1 MKAYLDNAATTPMAS
16 EVIDEMIPVMRN
28 AFGNPSS
35 IHASGREVK
44 AKIERSRRSI
54 AKILNVTPSEIIF
67 TSGGT
72 EADNLAIRSSLKT
85 MGLKHAITTDIEHH
99 AVLDTMEEVCS
110 EERVK
115 LSKVRLDNK
124 SYIDMEHLED
134 LLKNNERSFV
144 SLMHAN
150 NEIGN
155 MIDLEFVGNLC
166 KKYNAVFLSD
176 TVQTMAHFPF
186 DFEKLNIQ
194 FATCSAHKFHG
205 PKGVGFLYVN
215 KNLNIPSMLTG
226 GGQERGMRAGTENVY
241 GIVGLAKALDIGNK
255 HVNDHIKHI
264 TELKFYMM
272 EELEQKIKGVRF
284 NGDPKGN
291 SLYTVL
297 NVSLPPNPKSG
308 MLLFNLDIMGIACS
322 GGSACSSGASTGS
335 HVLNGIGADINR
347 QAIRFSFSRYT
358 TKEEIDYVIEKIVD
372 FYKEH

>member
-358 TKEEIDYVIEKIVD
+358 TKEEIDYAIEKIVD

>member
-358 TKEEIDYVIEKIVD
+358 KKEEIDYAIEKIVD

>member
-1 MKAYLDNAATTPMAS
+1 
-16 EVIDEMIPVMRN
+16 
-28 AFGNPSS
+28 
-35 IHASGREVK
+35 
-44 AKIERSRRSI
+44 
-54 AKILNVTPSEIIF
+54 
-67 TSGGT
+67 
-72 EADNLAIRSSLKT
+72 
-85 MGLKHAITTDIEHH
+85 
-99 AVLDTMEEVCS
+99 
-110 EERVK
+110 
-115 LSKVRLDNK
+115 
-124 SYIDMEHLED
+124 
-134 LLKNNERSFV
+134 
-144 SLMHAN
+144 
-150 NEIGN
+150 
-155 MIDLEFVGNLC
+155 
-166 KKYNAVFLSD
+166 
-176 TVQTMAHFPF
+176 
-186 DFEKLNIQ
+186 
-194 FATCSAHKFHG
+194 
-205 PKGVGFLYVN
+205 
-215 KNLNIPSMLTG
+215 MLTG

-358 TKEEIDYVIEKIVD
+358 TKEEIDYAIEKIVD

>member
-35 IHASGREVK
+35 THASGREVK

-124 SYIDMEHLED
+124 SYIDMEHLEY

-358 TKEEIDYVIEKIVD
+358 TKEEIDYAIEKTVD